1 MNRDDQPVVV
11 SGISCLMLAVLFAAG
26 LVHLGVHLKEVQI
39 DEAAVYMHINVQ
51 QSERRVQTA
60 GVRGRILDR
69 RGAVLAANRRSISIV
84 CQPTSFQKRGWEDTA
99 KSIEGAIAA
108 VGAAIGRPSPLSAG
122 AVRRHIRQSL
132 AMPLFVW
139 RDVDERELAV
149 FSERESEFPG
159 FAVEETV
166 EREYPEGGLA
176 AHVVGYVGRE
186 RGETDAGD
194 EKFNFVT
201 AELRGRS
208 GLESYYDSYLRGV
221 PGERKLQV
229 DARGYA
235 IRGWTVVEARRG
247 LDLRLSLDAEIQREA
262 ERQLR
267 GEVGACAVINP
278 ENGDVLA
285 LASSPGYQL
294 SAFVPSLSREVYARY
309 SEDKAKP
316 LLNRASGGLY
326 APGSTFKPVTAL
338 AGLQAGWPAQ
348 ETYDCTGA
356 FLLGALRL
364 RCSSRWGHGPL
375 DIRHAIMKSCNPF
388 FCGLGMSVG
397 TNALVRAA
405 RAFGLGE
412 KTGIDLGV
420 DAAGIV
426 PDGDWKLRTYREPWY
441 PGDLAQ
447 MAIGQG
453 MLLVTPLQMARVA
466 GAIGTGYL
474 VTPHLKLD
482 APVER
487 TRLPFSA
494 SHLAVVRS
502 GMRMVV
508 GGDAESRGTGWR
520 GGEGVP
526 VSVSGKTGTAEI
538 GMGER
543 RRKNAWFIAYAP
555 SERPTVAAALVIE
568 NGESGGVTA
577 APKVGEILRAAF
589 RGVN

>member
-1 MNRDDQPVVV
+1 MSRDDQPVVV

-84 CQPTSFQKRGWEDTA
+84 CQPTSLQKRTWEDTA

-108 VGAAIGRPSPLSAG
+108 VGAVIGRPSPLSAK

-166 EREYPEGGLA
+166 EREYPEGELA

-186 RGETDAGD
+186 RGETDDGD

-201 AELRGRS
+201 TELRGRS
-208 GLESYYDSYLRGV
+208 GLEAYYDSFLRGV

-294 SAFVPSLSREVYARY
+294 NSFVPSLSREVYAHY

-326 APGSTFKPVTAL
+326 APGSTFKPITAL
-338 AGLQAGWPAQ
+338 AGLRAGWPLQ

-356 FLLGALRL
+356 FTLGSLRL

-375 DIRHAIMKSCNPF
+375 DIRHALMKSCNPF

-405 RAFGLGE
+405 RAIGLGE
-412 KTGIDLGV
+412 KTGVDLGV
-420 DAAGIV
+420 DAAGVV
-426 PDGDWKLRTYREPWY
+426 PDGDWKVRTYHEPWY

-447 MAIGQG
+447 MSIGQG

-482 APVER
+482 VPVER

-494 SHLAVVRS
+494 SNLAIVRS

-508 GGDAESRGTGWR
+508 GGDAASRGTGWR

-526 VSVSGKTGTAEI
+526 VPVSGKTGTAEI

-568 NGESGGVTA
+568 NGESGGATA
-577 APKVGEILRAAF
+577 APKVCEILRAAF
-589 RGVN
+589 RGVY